1 MGGGRGAMEGKSFLL
16 GVGAQK
22 SGTTW
27 VHRWLEAS
35 DGVRMGPFKEYH
47 VWDAAT
53 LDACRDFRR
62 PLWSRGGQN
71 RLQAAMQRVPYVYFE
86 HFRRLLDA
94 PGVRLTADI
103 TPSYSGLTADTFRR
117 IRAGFDRRGIG
128 VKVLFLMRDP
138 VARSFSAARM
148 LSDKENR
155 LAAEAGR
162 ADRTSAEDWLERN
175 LRAEY
180 MRLRSDYPA
189 TLAALHAAFRPAEVH
204 TEFYETMFT
213 PDGLSRLSAFLG
225 VPVKPEQAAERVNEG
240 RPAPLPPDLA
250 ARAARHFAPVYDW
263 AARSFPETRDHWS
276 GFALLR

>member
-1 MGGGRGAMEGKSFLL
+1 MGAGREVMEGKTFLL

-27 VHRWLEAS
+27 VHRWLEGS
-35 DGVRMGPFKEYH
+35 EGVRMGPFKEYH

-62 PLWSRGGQN
+62 PLWSRGAQN
-71 RLQAAMQRVPYVYFE
+71 RLQALMQRVPYVYFE

-94 PGVRLTADI
+94 PDVRLTADI
-103 TPSYSGLTADTFRR
+103 TPSYSGLSADTFKR
-117 IRAGFDRRGIG
+117 IRAGFRRRGIA

-162 ADRTSAEDWLERN
+162 PATTSAEDWLDRN
-175 LRAEY
+175 LQAEY

-189 TLAALHAAFRPAEVH
+189 TLSALHAAFRPDEIH

-213 PDGLSRLSAFLG
+213 PDGLDRLSRFLG
-225 VPVKPEQAAERVNEG
+225 VTADPEKAAQRVNEG
-240 RPAPLPPDLA
+240 RPAPLPPELA
-250 ARAARHFAPVYDW
+250 ERAARHFAPVYDW
-263 AARSFPETRDHWS
+263 AARTYPQTRDHWS
-276 GFALLR
+276 GFSYLR

>member
-1 MGGGRGAMEGKSFLL
+1 MGAGREVMEGKTFLL

-27 VHRWLEAS
+27 VHRWLEGS
-35 DGVRMGPFKEYH
+35 EGVRMGPFKEYH

-62 PLWSRGGQN
+62 PLWSRGAQN
-71 RLQAAMQRVPYVYFE
+71 RLQALMQRVPYVYFE

-94 PGVRLTADI
+94 PDVRLTADI
-103 TPSYSGLTADTFRR
+103 TPSYSGLSADTFKR
-117 IRAGFDRRGIG
+117 IRAGFGRRGIA

-162 ADRTSAEDWLERN
+162 PATTSAEDWLDRN
-175 LRAEY
+175 LQAEY

-189 TLAALHAAFRPAEVH
+189 TLSALHAAFRPDEIH

-213 PDGLSRLSAFLG
+213 PDGLDRLSRFLG
-225 VPVKPEQAAERVNEG
+225 VTADPEKAAQRVNEG
-240 RPAPLPPDLA
+240 RPAPLPPELA
-250 ARAARHFAPVYDW
+250 ERAARHFAPVYDW
-263 AARSFPETRDHWS
+263 AARTYPQTRDHWS
-276 GFALLR
+276 GFSYLR

>member
-1 MGGGRGAMEGKSFLL
+1 MGAGREVMEGKTFLL

-27 VHRWLEAS
+27 VHRWLEGS
-35 DGVRMGPFKEYH
+35 EGVRMGPFKEYH

-62 PLWSRGGQN
+62 PLWSRGAQN
-71 RLQAAMQRVPYVYFE
+71 RLQALMQRVPFVYFE

-103 TPSYSGLTADTFRR
+103 TPSYSGLSADTFKR
-117 IRAGFDRRGIG
+117 IRAGFGRRGIA

-162 ADRTSAEDWLERN
+162 PATTSAEDWLDRN
-175 LRAEY
+175 LQAEY

-189 TLAALHAAFRPAEVH
+189 TLSALHAAFRPDEIH

-213 PDGLSRLSAFLG
+213 AEGLDRLSRFLG
-225 VPVKPEQAAERVNEG
+225 VTADPEKAAQRVNEG
-240 RPAPLPPDLA
+240 RPAPLPPELA
-250 ARAARHFAPVYDW
+250 ERAARHFAPVYDW
-263 AARSFPETRDHWS
+263 AARTYPQTRDHWS
-276 GFALLR
+276 GFSYLR